1 MTTTSLTSYDLPA
14 FAVVGRVNKGKSSI
28 IATLTENE
36 NVKISARPGTTT
48 EVVEYAVR
56 LHGDELFRVVD
67 TPGFED
73 AARMLHWLQQRD
85 TNAADRVTHIREF
98 LHAFDGTEDFIEE
111 RRLLAPIMAG
121 AAVLYVVDGTKPYRS
136 PYEAEMDILRRTGAP
151 RIALINRIGD
161 GDYTDSWTHALK
173 QYFDLVRTFDAHHA
187 TFEQRMQLLSDIGTL
202 QSDWRTP
209 LNRAIEALREERS
222 QRLNEAA
229 ERIAE
234 LLIEVETLQMSATPA
249 DDRPTTSEKR
259 ALERK
264 FHEKIR
270 TLETDTH
277 ERIDRIYG
285 HTQFRQEVSELNIE
299 QATDEDLFDEST
311 WKTMGLNPQAE
322 IGLYA
327 ATGAGLG
334 LAADAAVGGL
344 SGGAGAL
351 FGGLAGV
358 GVGAMRVGTRFAEA
372 GTPGGFL
379 KALGSSLSGG
389 GNKLRIGPHPSIN
402 LPFVILNR
410 AFARLDLVRNWAHAR
425 GAFPGMGDE
434 ELGDI
439 RTQLDGGQ
447 KRSLAKSFARLRK
460 SAPSPPVQL
469 REDVYEDILDIVHK
483 LLGDAS

>member
-1 MTTTSLTSYDLPA
+1 MTTSNTSSYELPA

-56 LHGDELFRVVD
+56 LHGDELFRVID

-85 TNAADRVTHIREF
+85 TNAADRVSHIREF
-98 LHAFDGTEDFIEE
+98 LQAFEGTDEFIEE
-111 RRLLAPIMAG
+111 RRLLTPIMSG
-121 AAVLYVVDGTKPYRS
+121 AAILYVVDGTKPYRS

-161 GDYTDSWTHALK
+161 GDHTDSWSHALK

-202 QSDWRTP
+202 QSDWKTP
-209 LNRAIEALREERS
+209 LKRAVEALREVRA
-222 QRLNEAA
+222 QRLSESA

-234 LLIEVETLQMSATPA
+234 LLIQVATLQMSATTA
-249 DDRPTTSEKR
+249 GDRPTTSEKR
-259 ALERK
+259 ALEKK

-270 TLETDTH
+270 ALEAKTH
-277 ERIDRIYG
+277 KSIDRIYG
-285 HTQFRQEVSELNIE
+285 HTQFRQEVSELSIE
-299 QATDEDLFDEST
+299 KVTDEDLFGEST
-311 WKTMGLNPQAE
+311 WQTMGLNAQTE

-327 ATGAGLG
+327 VTGAGLG

-344 SGGAGAL
+344 SGGAGAV
-351 FGGLAGV
+351 FGGLAGA

-372 GTPGGFL
+372 GTPGGFM
-379 KALGSSLSGG
+379 KALSSSFSGDG
-389 GNKLRIGPHPSIN
+389 KKLRIGPHPSIN
-402 LPFVILNR
+402 LPFIVLNR

-425 GAFPGMGDE
+425 GAFPGMGDGQ
-434 ELGDI
+434 LGDI
-439 RTQLDGGQ
+439 RTQLDGAQ
-447 KRSLAKSFARLRK
+447 QRALARSFARLRK
-460 SAPSPPVQL
+460 HAPTPPVQL
-469 REDVYEDILDIVHK
+469 RDEVYDSITNIVHT
-483 LLGDAS
+483 LLGDRS